1 MADNTEN
8 TSIKAPLEKQETTEQ
23 AIQNGLSD
31 GVKKS
36 LPKIIHTVN
45 ETTTKAFTKTAGF
58 ISESIGSGLKDATTS
73 INKGISNI
81 KDFGSDLFTDI
92 IDAAKD
98 IASPGGLTTM
108 MTGMPFLGAAVDNT
122 IDKVKDTMS
131 DFKDQLAM
139 SMEKDETE
147 EEDDNSYYANQISDD
162 LDETNNIVSSKL
174 GEVVEATDVTN
185 DLLFNMLNVNR
196 SFNKLYKEGQVQLLK
211 DKREQQLRDAE
222 AERERLDALKKERE
236 EKRFEVPEKEE
247 KESWF
252 SKFFNNIKEKSG
264 GLLSGL
270 MLIGKMLA
278 KALMWVTAIVAAF
291 NGLYT
296 FFRDLSDGKSFKEA
310 LINGLTDFIHVLTWG
325 LVDKDTVNSIVSMI
339 IGPIVDFVTN
349 IGKSLFSVGE
359 GIYNMIAGIFT
370 ADFDRIKNGLIK
382 FGEGIEGIF
391 DSIIN
396 YFIDIFKSIYKIGE
410 KIGGWFGGWFG
421 DDDEEE
427 EKSEK
432 NNKEERIE
440 KTVVTINRPMSQE
453 EIEEMSKRNRSIE
466 EKIAARF
473 EKYNSSTN
481 PILENSKQITEMQR
495 PIQTT
500 IINNNTNNMT
510 QMSNNNAVGKTNMI
524 VNSSLRNMDPT
535 FNQCIIGSYVP
546 SM

>member
-8 TSIKAPLEKQETTEQ
+8 TSIKAPLEKQESTEQ
-23 AIQNGLSD
+23 AIQSGLSD
-31 GVKKS
+31 GIKKS
-36 LPKIIHTVN
+36 LPKIIHSVN
-45 ETTTKAFTKTAGF
+45 ETTTKAFTKTASF
-58 ISESIGSGLKDATTS
+58 MSESIGSGLRDATSS
-73 INKGISNI
+73 INKGISSI
-81 KDFGSDLFTDI
+81 KDFGSDLLEDI
-92 IDAAKD
+92 VDAAED
-98 IASPGGLTTM
+98 IVSPGGLATM

-122 IDKVKDTMS
+122 IDRVKDTMS

-139 SMEKDETE
+139 SMEKNND
-147 EEDDNSYYANQISDD
+147 EDDRFYYANRISDD
-162 LDETNNIVSSKL
+162 LDETNNIVSNKL
-174 GEVVEATDVTN
+174 GEVVDATDVTN

-196 SFNKLYKEGQVQLLK
+196 SFNKLYKDGQVQLLK

-222 AERERLDALKKERE
+222 EERERLDALKKERK
-236 EKRFEVPEKEE
+236 EKSFEVPEKKE

-264 GLLSGL
+264 GLLGGL
-270 MLIGKMLA
+270 MMIGKMLA

-325 LVDKDTVNSIVSMI
+325 LVDKDTVNSIVSMFV
-339 IGPIVDFVTN
+339 GPIVDFITN

-370 ADFDRIKNGLIK
+370 ADFDRLKNGLFR

-396 YFIDIFKSIYKIGE
+396 YFIDIFKNIYKIGE
-410 KIGGWFGGWFG
+410 KIGGWFGKWFG
-421 DDDEEE
+421 NDEEKHNDE
-427 EKSEK
+427 SFSIFKK
-432 NNKEERIE
+432 QNN
-440 KTVVTINRPMSQE
+440 INKLTDENISTKF
-453 EIEEMSKRNRSIE
+453 SNYSLD
-466 EKIAARF
+466 
-473 EKYNSSTN
+473 TN

-500 IINNNTNNMT
+500 IINNNTNNTT
-510 QMSNNNAVGKTNMI
+510 QMSNNNAIGKTNMI

>member
-8 TSIKAPLEKQETTEQ
+8 TSIKAPLKKEESTEQ
-23 AIQNGLSD
+23 AVHNGLAD
-31 GVKKS
+31 GIKKS
-36 LPKIIHTVN
+36 LPKIIHSVN
-45 ETTTKAFTKTAGF
+45 ETTTKAFSKTAGF
-58 ISESIGSGLKDATTS
+58 VSESIGSGLREATSS
-73 INKGISNI
+73 INKGFSNI
-81 KDFGSDLFTDI
+81 KDFGSDLFIDIADAAEDI
-92 IDAAKD
+92 I
-98 IASPGGLTTM
+98 SPGGLTTM

-122 IDKVKDTMS
+122 VDKVKDTMS

-139 SMEKDETE
+139 ML
-147 EEDDNSYYANQISDD
+147 EDDEDEDDRSYYVNRISDD
-162 LDETNNIVSSKL
+162 LDETNSIVSNKL
-174 GEVVEATDVTN
+174 DEVVDATDVTN

-196 SFNKLYKEGQVQLLK
+196 SFNKLYKDGQVQLLK

-222 AERERLDALKKERE
+222 AEREWLNALKKERE

-264 GLLSGL
+264 GLLSGF

-278 KALMWVTAIVAAF
+278 KALVWVTAIVAAF

-410 KIGGWFGGWFG
+410 KIGGWFGKWFG

>member
-147 EEDDNSYYANQISDD
+147 EDDNSYYANQISDD

-278 KALMWVTAIVAAF
+278 KALIWVTAIVAAF

-325 LVDKDTVNSIVSMI
+325 LIDKDTVNSIVSMI

-410 KIGGWFGGWFG
+410 KIGGWFGKWFG